1 MPIISLAQLPGG
13 ILPSR
18 FFILHA
24 AKVKRG
30 NLLGNLVK
38 FFEANAIINIGT
50 QGVQELFFVNI
61 KLRQV
66 ANSACQSIVRLP
78 V

>member
-1 MPIISLAQLPGG
+1 MGDVTVDVQVAGTDGDPVPYNISY
-13 ILPSR
+13 
-18 FFILHA
+18 
-24 AKVKRG
+24 
-30 NLLGNLVK
+30 
-38 FFEANAIINIGT
+38 NIGT
-50 QGVQELFFVNI
+50 QGVQEFFFVNI